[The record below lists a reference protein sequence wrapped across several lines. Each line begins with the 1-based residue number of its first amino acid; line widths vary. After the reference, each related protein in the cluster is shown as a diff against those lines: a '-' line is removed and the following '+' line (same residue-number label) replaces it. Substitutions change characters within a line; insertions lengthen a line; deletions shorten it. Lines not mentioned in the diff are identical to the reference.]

1 MLWWRCSKR
10 ILNLHGA
17 LRNVSPQASTSSA
30 RLPVICSL
38 FYLEKQWR
46 IILVLYGYFGD
57 SSAMSP
63 VKFCISSSSG
73 LLKQR

>member
-1 MLWWRCSKR
+1 MLWWRCNKR
-10 ILNLHGA
+10 TLSLHGA
-17 LRNVSPQASTSSA
+17 LRNVSPQAFTFSA
-30 RLPVICSL
+30 RIGYFYSL

-73 LLKQR
+73 LPK